1 MGVAGAVAIADAD
14 PECCILPDCTDY
26 RGTKADTASGKPCI
40 KWDLYFNTT
49 FDQREKDAK
58 DAKDT
63 KLLYDY
69 ARDDVVNNYCR
80 NPDWDKSGAWC
91 YVSPGGKW
99 ETCGILRC
107 YVLTRSEFKALR
119 KAFNKRLP
127 GPPWPKGDKG
137 DTRPPG
143 PQGPPGPP
151 GKDADVPCKIGNI
164 HVMGSGSPDGW
175 TETRTVDFSGFKS
188 KPRFVAS
195 LNSFSRAQQG
205 AWDKDW
211 GIYSSV
217 SVLSATQANVTVM
230 AHHTVV
236 GDVVVSWVA
245 CPQ

>member
-1 MGVAGAVAIADAD
+1 MGEIFVLSSWRIKMYSNVLALFVVAGAVAIADAD

-40 KWDLYFNTT
+40 NWDLYFNTP

-58 DAKDT
+58 DANDT

-137 DTRPPG
+137 DTDTLITWRADHRCG
-143 PQGPPGPP
+143 SKFFLN
-151 GKDADVPCKIGNI
+151 GKPAECN
-164 HVMGSGSPDGW
+164 PDG
-175 TETRTVDFSGFKS
+175 VNPCCS
-188 KPRFVAS
+188 KH
-195 LNSFSRAQQG
+195 G
-205 AWDKDW
+205 WC
-211 GIYSSV
+211 G
-217 SVLSATQANVTVM
+217 
-230 AHHTVV
+230 
-236 GDVVVSWVA
+236 
-245 CPQ
+245 